1 MRAVS
6 AAALVLM
13 MHSTQACAQEPDIIN
28 RTARAGH
35 EVAVGCALR
44 WNRKCEPL
52 IPKLIL
58 TVPPDHGSICA
69 RDFSTIAKRNVVN
82 DDQTCI
88 GKRVRGLQ
96 VIYYPRSDYAGNDS
110 VDYVI
115 QFSNK
120 SINKHAN
127 IEVRRDSSAPT
138 AKPGEESI
146 AQGQRCDRGLR
157 AAVVLTV

>member
-1 MRAVS
+1 MRAFS

-13 MHSTQACAQEPDIIN
+13 MHAAQAQEPEIIN
-28 RTARAGH
+28 RTVRAGH
-35 EVAVGCALR
+35 EVAIGYALR

-52 IPKLIL
+52 IPKVIL

-69 RDFSTIAKRNVVN
+69 RDFSAIAKRNVVN

-96 VIYYPRSDYAGNDS
+96 VIYYPRSDYAGHDR

-127 IEVRRDSSAPT
+127 IEVRRDSAAPT

-146 AQGQRCDRGLR
+146 APGKAGDVIVACAPLSS
-157 AAVVLTV
+157 

>member
-1 MRAVS
+1 MRAIS
-6 AAALVLM
+6 AAALVLV
-13 MHSTQACAQEPDIIN
+13 MHAAQACAQEPDIN

-35 EVAVGCALR
+35 EVTVGYALR

-69 RDFSTIAKRNVVN
+69 RDFSAIAKRNVVN

-96 VIYYPRSDYAGNDS
+96 VIYYPRSDYAGHDS

-115 QFSNK
+115 QFPNK

-127 IEVRRDSSAPT
+127 IEVRRDGSAPA
-138 AKPGEESI
+138 AKLGEESI
-146 AQGQRCDRGLR
+146 APGKAGDVIVACAPLSS
-157 AAVVLTV
+157 

>member
-127 IEVRRDSSAPT
+127 IEVRRGSSAPT

-146 AQGQRCDRGLR
+146 APGKAGDVIVACAPLSS
-157 AAVVLTV
+157 

>member
-1 MRAVS
+1 MRSIS

-13 MHSTQACAQEPDIIN
+13 MHAAQAGAQEPEIIN
-28 RTARAGH
+28 RTVKAGR
-35 EVAVGCALR
+35 EVTVGYALR
-44 WNRKCEPL
+44 WNKKCEPL

-69 RDFSTIAKRNVVN
+69 RDFSAIAKRNVVN

-96 VIYYPRSDYAGNDS
+96 VIYYPRSDYAGHDS

-127 IEVRRDSSAPT
+127 IEVRRDSAAPT
-138 AKPGEESI
+138 GKPGEESI
-146 AQGQRCDRGLR
+146 APGKAGDVIVACAPLSS
-157 AAVVLTV
+157 

>member
-1 MRAVS
+1 MRAIS

-13 MHSTQACAQEPDIIN
+13 MHAAQAGAQEPEIIN
-28 RTARAGH
+28 RTVKAGR
-35 EVAVGCALR
+35 EVTVGYALR
-44 WNRKCEPL
+44 WNKKCEPL

-69 RDFSTIAKRNVVN
+69 RDFSAIAKRNVVN

-96 VIYYPRSDYAGNDS
+96 VIYYPRSDYAGHDS

-115 QFSNK
+115 QFFNK

-127 IEVRRDSSAPT
+127 IEVRRDSSAAA
-138 AKPGEESI
+138 AKLGEESI
-146 AQGQRCDRGLR
+146 APGKAGDVIVACAPLSS
-157 AAVVLTV
+157 

>member
-1 MRAVS
+1 MRAAS

-13 MHSTQACAQEPDIIN
+13 LHAAQAWAQEPDIN

-35 EVAVGCALR
+35 EVNVGYALR
-44 WNRKCEPL
+44 WDRKCEPL
-52 IPKLIL
+52 IPKLIV
-58 TVPPDHGSICA
+58 TVPPEHGSICA
-69 RDFSTIAKRNVVN
+69 RDFSAIAKRNVVN

-96 VIYYPRSDYAGNDS
+96 VIYYPRSDYAGHDS

-115 QFSNK
+115 QFPNK

-127 IEVRRDSSAPT
+127 IEVRRDSSARA

-146 AQGQRCDRGLR
+146 APGKAGDVIVACAPLSS
-157 AAVVLTV
+157 

>member
-13 MHSTQACAQEPDIIN
+13 MHAAQAGAQEPEIIN
-28 RTARAGH
+28 RTVKAGR
-35 EVAVGCALR
+35 EVTVGYALR
-44 WNRKCEPL
+44 WNKKCEPL

-69 RDFSTIAKRNVVN
+69 RDFSAIAKRNVVN

-96 VIYYPRSDYAGNDS
+96 VIYYPRSDYAGHDS

-127 IEVRRDSSAPT
+127 IEVRRDSSAAA
-138 AKPGEESI
+138 AKLGEESI
-146 AQGQRCDRGLR
+146 APGKAGDVIVACAPLSS
-157 AAVVLTV
+157 

>member
-13 MHSTQACAQEPDIIN
+13 MHAAQAGAQEPEIIN
-28 RTARAGH
+28 RTVKAGH
-35 EVAVGCALR
+35 EGTVGYALR
-44 WNRKCEPL
+44 WNKKCEPL

-69 RDFSTIAKRNVVN
+69 RDFSAIAKRNVVN

-96 VIYYPRSDYAGNDS
+96 VIYYPRSDYAGHDS

-127 IEVRRDSSAPT
+127 IEVRRDSSAAA
-138 AKPGEESI
+138 AKLGEESI
-146 AQGQRCDRGLR
+146 APGKAGDVIVACAPLSS
-157 AAVVLTV
+157 